1 MGPNDS
7 LPPPPPPP
15 PPGQPNVPPIPAPPP
30 GPAPQAQP
38 QPAQFQPTQP
48 VPPVPPVQG
57 YPATQAYPQQMPP
70 AEPTPEPTKNNLPW
84 IIVGVVAA
92 IAVVVGAVLVFGGG
106 DDDSPTLGGDDTEVT
121 LPVTV
126 APTSVPETDATEAG
140 TDDTFVI
147 TAPEST
153 QPVATV
159 PPTVAPGGDG
169 VISVTDDTNS
179 FSLFFPDTFLTDT
192 APIDAQGVQF
202 AQISGSE
209 DLQSYVNDHDTFG
222 ITVLGAPADQV
233 ATAPELVGIFDP
245 GAEVCTTRVP
255 QSGYVTALGAAE
267 VLLLDGCGT
276 GGASA
281 KVIMVVPVPD
291 QNAVIVAVAQGA
303 GPANSSL
310 LEFTQAV
317 VESVTPV

>member
-1 MGPNDS
+1 M
-7 LPPPPPPP
+7 
-15 PPGQPNVPPIPAPPP
+15 
-30 GPAPQAQP
+30 
-38 QPAQFQPTQP
+38 
-48 VPPVPPVQG
+48 PPVQG

-70 AEPTPEPTKNNLPW
+70 AAPEPESKKNNVPW
-84 IIVGVVAA
+84 IIAGAVAA

-106 DDDSPTLGGDDTEVT
+106 DDDKNDTLGGD
-121 LPVTV
+121 TV
-126 APTSVPETDATEAG
+126 VSSPLTVLPTSAPETEDTDDD

-147 TAPEST
+147 TAPETT
-153 QPVATV
+153 QPA
-159 PPTVAPGGDG
+159 PTVAPGGDG

-233 ATAPELVGIFDP
+233 ATPPELVGIFDP
-245 GAEVCTTRVP
+245 GADVCTTRVP
-255 QSGYVTALGAAE
+255 QSGYVTALGTAE
-267 VLLLDGCGT
+267 LLLLDGCGT
-276 GGASA
+276 AGASA

-303 GPANSSL
+303 GPANSTL